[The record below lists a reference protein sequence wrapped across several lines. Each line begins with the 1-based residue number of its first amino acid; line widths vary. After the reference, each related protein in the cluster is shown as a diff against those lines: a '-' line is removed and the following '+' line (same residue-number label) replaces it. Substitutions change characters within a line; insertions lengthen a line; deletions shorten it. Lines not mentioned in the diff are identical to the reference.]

1 MRALAQLISSGRIQA
16 GMVAFF
22 GNIIPFIS
30 PAAVSLVTLTKGL
43 SDGLVLSL
51 YAITPLTIILIFATD
66 ANTVVTM
73 LSIFTVFCVL
83 IGSSIMRLRSSWQE
97 VLVFIVVFSAISTMF
112 ASIFFNHSLVA
123 LENIIKEFFKDSQNF
138 NDNFLIGR
146 AFLLGV
152 AGYVIALTSIVSVIL
167 GRWWQAMLYNPG
179 GFKLELI
186 GMFICEFFLEG
197 YTSWS
202 SLFGLPLMLGG
213 IALLHYS
220 VTLYQLSSFWLVGF
234 YLALLFLSPLS
245 IMLVGIG
252 FLDSI
257 FNIRPKLISHI
268 K

>member
-1 MRALAQLISSGRIQA
+1 
-16 GMVAFF
+16 
-22 GNIIPFIS
+22 
-30 PAAVSLVTLTKGL
+30 LVTLTKGL

-51 YAITPLTIILIFATD
+51 YAITPLTIILIYATD
-66 ANTVVTM
+66 ANTVVTV

-83 IGSSIMRLRSSWQE
+83 IGSGIMRLRSSWQE
-97 VLVFIVVFSAISTMF
+97 ALVFIVIFSAISTML
-112 ASIFFNHSLVA
+112 ASVFFSYSFVA

-138 NDNFLIGR
+138 NENFLIGR
-146 AFLLGV
+146 TFLLGV

-179 GFKLELI
+179 GFKLEFHQLRFNSLFSVTI
-186 GMFICEFFLEG
+186 LVGMFICEFFLEG

-202 SLFGLPLMLGG
+202 SLFSLPLMLGG

-257 FNIRPKLISHI
+257 FNIRPKLIGHI